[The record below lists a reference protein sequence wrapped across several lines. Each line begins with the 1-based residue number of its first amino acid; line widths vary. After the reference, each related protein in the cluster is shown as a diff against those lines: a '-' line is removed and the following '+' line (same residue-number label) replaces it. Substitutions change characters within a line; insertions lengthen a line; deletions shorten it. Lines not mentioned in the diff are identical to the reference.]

1 MQNAIERLE
10 RAERLEASLATLRRE
25 AWEGMNN
32 AARTAL
38 ENAQTDAAI
47 AAENALLEL
56 DEAGDKAAA

>member
-10 RAERLEASLATLRRE
+10 RAEALEASLSELRHE
-25 AWEGMNN
+25 AWAGMSN

-56 DEAGDKAAA
+56 DEAGDKAA